1 MVQTSQLEGRL
12 SDWIK
17 KQNPTVNCLQET
29 HIENEGTSRIKP
41 NGKRYTVLTLVGK
54 KSVILIL

>member
-41 NGKRYTVLTLVGK
+41 NGKRLTLVGK